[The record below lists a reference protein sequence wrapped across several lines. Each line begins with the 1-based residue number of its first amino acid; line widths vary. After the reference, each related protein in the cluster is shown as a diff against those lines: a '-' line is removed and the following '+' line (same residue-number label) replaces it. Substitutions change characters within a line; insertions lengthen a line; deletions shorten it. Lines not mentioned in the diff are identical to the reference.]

1 MIRRLIAAAVAL
13 LAASTAPAAPLDDIA
28 QRYVKMSLEAGEREP
43 GYVDSYYGPP
53 EWAEAARKAPRSFA
67 DLRGEAQALARAL
80 AAIDPRTLDAMS
92 VRRRAYLQA
101 QVKAATTRL
110 SMDMGEKFPF
120 QDEADGL
127 FGVRPQLKPLAAY
140 DPVLARI
147 DRLVPGPGALA
158 DRVDALLDRYIVPAD
173 KVEPVMRAAIA
184 ECRARTM
191 RHIALP
197 SDERFDLG
205 LVTGKSW
212 SGYNWYK
219 GNAHSL
225 IEINT
230 DLPVRIGRAAEIGC
244 HEGYPG
250 HHVLN
255 MLLERKLAR
264 GRGWV
269 EFTINP
275 LFGPQGTIA
284 EGTANYGV
292 HLAFPGEELE
302 AFEAKTLFPL
312 AGLDPGEAPRLAAL
326 RDAMD
331 ELAGA
336 RLTIAEMYLDGKI
349 DREQAIALSQ
359 KYQLLSR
366 TRAEHGL
373 GFTEQYRSYVINYA
387 TGKDMAQAYVE
398 RAGPSPAA
406 RWARFEAVISEPTV
420 PADLLPK

>member
-1 MIRRLIAAAVAL
+1 MIRRLLASAAAL
-13 LAASTAPAAPLDDIA
+13 LLSQAAMAAPLDDIA
-28 QRYVKMSLEAGEREP
+28 QRYVRMSLEAGEREP

-53 EWAEAARKAPRSFA
+53 EWAAAAKKAPRDFA
-67 DLRGEAQALARAL
+67 QLRAEAEALARAL
-80 AAIDPRTLDAMS
+80 AAIDPRTLDPMS

-101 QVKAATTRL
+101 QVKAAATRL
-110 SMDMGEKFPF
+110 AMDMGEKFAF
-120 QDEADGL
+120 LDEAEGL
-127 FGVRPQLKPLAAY
+127 FGVRPALKPLSAY

-147 DRLVPGPGALA
+147 EKLVPGEGPLA
-158 DRVDALLDRYIVPAD
+158 DRVDALLDRYVIPANR
-173 KVEPVMRAAIA
+173 VEPVMRAAIA
-184 ECRARTM
+184 ECRARTAA
-191 RHIALP
+191 HIPLAP
-197 SDERFDLG
+197 NERFDLG

-255 MLLERKLAR
+255 MLLEKNLSR

-302 AFEAKTLFPL
+302 AFEARTLFPL
-312 AGLDPGEAPRLAAL
+312 AGLDPNAAPRLAAL

-331 ELAGA
+331 DLAGA
-336 RLTIAEMYLDGKI
+336 RLTIAELYLDGKI

-366 TRAEHGL
+366 VRAEHGL

-387 TGKDMAQAYVE
+387 TGQDMARAYVE
-398 RAGPSPAA
+398 RAGPSPEA
-406 RWARFEAVISEPTV
+406 RWKRFEAVISEPTV
-420 PADLLPK
+420 PADLLR